1 MYGPPIPGLPAE
13 SCPFAA
19 LPWAPGGPSLAAGSQ
34 VVKDHPPAGQAARPA
49 DLPGPCKRLTGQES
63 CARIES
69 L

>member
-49 DLPGPCKRLTGQES
+49 DPSRAVQAAHRAGKLC
-63 CARIES
+63 
-69 L
+69 